1 MPQACDLGAHVRAVG
16 DVQVFEGM
24 RPGVLRGVAIPI
36 EEHTAEIR
44 ATEPLEIHRK
54 ERDVGEDVAVP
65 KAVVEFQA
73 VDRTRPVV
81 EAEDVVGEEVAV
93 TVARMAAGD
102 ALFEERVP
110 ARQVATGE
118 RCDA

>member
-1 MPQACDLGAHVRAVG
+1 M
-16 DVQVFEGM
+16 
-24 RPGVLRGVAIPI
+24 RGVAIPI

-44 ATEPLEIHRK
+44 TTEPLEIHR
-54 ERDVGEDVAVP
+54 EECDVGEDVAVA

-73 VDRTRPVV
+73 IDRARPVV
-81 EAEDVVGEEVAV
+81 ETEDVLGEEVAV